1 MIKHWTSLSA
11 LGLLALLFLALAM
24 LNQSLLGGARIDL
37 TENRLYTLSPGTVSL
52 LRSIE
57 EPVTLT
63 FYFSEESSREFPQ
76 VRAFARR
83 VDELLEEMAARSAGR
98 LSVDR
103 ADPRPFSDQE
113 DRAARFGLEAIPTG
127 RGEETLYLGLV
138 GTNLLDGV
146 EVLPF
151 LSPARE
157 PFLEYE
163 LARMVHLLS
172 RPAQPRI
179 GLISG
184 LPLQGQL
191 DPRTGQGSEEWVI
204 HEQIEQLFDV
214 QSVSRNDVAL
224 PEGLDVLVLVHPR
237 DLSDGLL
244 RSIDRFALAGG
255 RLLVFVDPQAESD
268 AGRDPFDATAAIAAE
283 RNSTLE
289 PLFGAWGIEF
299 LSDEFIGDLG
309 QALQVT
315 LQAGRPPVRHP
326 GIIGVTREHMDQGD
340 VVTADLDAV
349 NMASSGH
356 FRLSEESSLT
366 MQPLLTSSPRSGR
379 LDTERLRFLEDPTEL
394 AVEVAPTGE
403 SFVLAARF
411 QGRVPTAFP
420 DGDGLAHGEVHLIAV
435 ADTDLLADRY
445 WVQRQRVFGTTLLDP
460 FASNGDFVVNALD
473 NLIGDA
479 DLISVRSRAI
489 NSRPFTL
496 VDALRREAE
505 QRLLATEQRLEAELA
520 DTERRLGELQQTRAD
535 ADLTILSAEQE
546 AEIDRFMAQ
555 RLEIRQQLRQ
565 VRREL
570 DQDIEALG
578 RRVQAVNIAAMPL
591 LVTALAI
598 LIWIRRR
605 RHAAQWRER
614 TAR

>member
-1 MIKHWTSLSA
+1 MLKHWTSLSA
-11 LGLLALLFLALAM
+11 LVLLALLFLALAM
-24 LNQSLLGGARIDL
+24 LNQNLFTGARVDL
-37 TENRLYTLSPGTVSL
+37 TENRLYTLSPGTLSL
-52 LRSIE
+52 LGSIE
-57 EPVTLT
+57 EPVTLSL
-63 FYFSEESSREFPQ
+63 YFSEESSREFPQ

-83 VDELLEEMAARSAGR
+83 VEELLEEMANRSGGR
-98 LSVDR
+98 LVIER
-103 ADPRPFSDQE
+103 VDPRPFSDQE
-113 DRAARFGLEAIPTG
+113 DRAALFGLEAIPTG

-172 RPAQPRI
+172 RPVQPRV

-184 LPLQGQL
+184 LPLQGQA
-191 DPRTGQGSEEWVI
+191 DPRTGQGTEQWVI

-214 QSVSRNDVAL
+214 ATISRRDETI
-224 PEGLDVLVLVHPR
+224 PDGLDVLVLVHPR
-237 DLSDGLL
+237 DLSEPLL
-244 RSIDRFALAGG
+244 QAIDRFALDGG

-268 AGRDPFDATAAIAAE
+268 TGRDPFDAMAAVATE
-283 RNSTLE
+283 RDSTLE

-299 LSDEFIGDLG
+299 LSDEFVGDLG

-315 LQAGRPPVRHP
+315 LQAGMAPVRHP
-326 GIIGVTREHMDQGD
+326 GIIGVTRQYMDRSD
-340 VVTADLDAV
+340 VVTAELDAV
-349 NMASSGH
+349 NLASSGH
-356 FRLSEESSLT
+356 FRLSEGSGLA
-366 MQPLLTSSPRSGR
+366 MQPLLLSSPRSGR
-379 LDTERLRFLEDPTEL
+379 LDTERLRFLEDPNDLAAEL
-394 AVEVAPTGE
+394 APTGE

-411 QGRVPTAFP
+411 QGSVSSAFP
-420 DGDGLAHGEVHLIAV
+420 GNGAPEQGEVHLIAV

-460 FASNGDFVVNALD
+460 FASNGDFVINAID
-473 NLIGDA
+473 NLIGNA

-489 NSRPFTL
+489 SSRPFTL

-520 DTERRLGELQQTRAD
+520 ETERRLGEIQQTRAD
-535 ADLTILSAEQE
+535 ADLTILSDEQE

-578 RRVQAVNIAAMPL
+578 ARVKAVNIAAMPL
-591 LVTALAI
+591 LVTALALI
-598 LIWIRRR
+598 IWIRRR
-605 RHAAQWRER
+605 RQAAQWRER
-614 TAR
+614 ASS

>member
-11 LGLLALLFLALAM
+11 LALLALLFLALAM
-24 LNQSLLGGARIDL
+24 LNQTLLGGARADL
-37 TENRLYTLSPGTVSL
+37 TENRLYTLSPGTLSL

-57 EPVTLT
+57 EPVTLS

-83 VDELLEEMAARSAGR
+83 VEELLEEMANRSAGQLTVER
-98 LSVDR
+98 I
-103 ADPRPFSDQE
+103 DPRPFSDQE
-113 DRAARFGLEAIPTG
+113 DEASRFGLEAIPTG

-138 GTNLLDGV
+138 GSNLLDGV

-163 LARMVHLLS
+163 LARMIHLLS
-172 RPAQPRI
+172 RPVQPRI

-184 LPLQGQL
+184 LPLQGGS
-191 DPRTGQGSEEWVI
+191 DPRTGQRSEPWVI
-204 HEQIEQLFDV
+204 YEQITQLFDV
-214 QSVSRNDVAL
+214 ESISRQAEAIPD
-224 PEGLDVLVLVHPR
+224 GLDVLVLVHPR
-237 DLSDGLL
+237 ELSDGLL
-244 RSIDRFALAGG
+244 QAIDRFALEGG
-255 RLLVFVDPQAESD
+255 RLLLFVDPQAESD
-268 AGRDPFDATAAIAAE
+268 SGRDPFDAMAAIAGE
-283 RNSTLE
+283 RDSSLE
-289 PLFGAWGIEF
+289 PLFSAWGIEF
-299 LSDEFIGDLG
+299 LSDEFVGDLG

-326 GIIGVTREHMDQGD
+326 GIIGVTRQHMNRSD

-349 NMASSGH
+349 NLASSGH
-356 FRLSEESSLT
+356 FRLAEDSPLT
-366 MQPLLTSSPRSGR
+366 MQPLLNSSPRAGR

-394 AVEVAPTGE
+394 AVELAPTGE

-411 QGRVPTAFP
+411 QGTASTAFP
-420 DGDGLAHGEVHLIAV
+420 DADGPEQGEIQLIAV
-435 ADTDLLADRY
+435 ADADLLADLY
-445 WVQRQRVFGTTLLDP
+445 WVQRQRVFGSTLLDP
-460 FASNGDFVVNALD
+460 FASNGDFVINAID
-473 NLIGDA
+473 NLIGNA

-489 NSRPFTL
+489 SSRPFTL
-496 VDALRREAE
+496 VEALRREAE

-520 DTERRLGELQQTRAD
+520 ETERRLGELQQTRAD

-546 AEIDRFMAQ
+546 AEIDRFMDQ

-578 RRVQAVNIAAMPL
+578 SRVKAVNIAAMPL
-591 LVTALAI
+591 LVTALA
-598 LIWIRRR
+598 LVLWVRRR
-605 RHAAQWRER
+605 RQAALWRER
-614 TAR
+614 ANS